1 MIPWSGI
8 WTGVKDRSRR
18 RPSCSG
24 AQLSNLIQFK
34 KGENQQRGERRREGR
49 EKKKITAAKKEITN
63 SIYYTQSKALL
74 TLLTICFIYK
84 LSYLVSKSQKIKNWE

>member
-1 MIPWSGI
+1 MDRGQGQVEEKTQLFWSSALQSHPI
-8 WTGVKDRSRR
+8 QKRR
-18 RPSCSG
+18 KPT
-24 AQLSNLIQFK
+24 
-34 KGENQQRGERRREGR
+34 ERRKEKGGE

-84 LSYLVSKSQKIKNWE
+84 LSYLASKSQKIKNWE